1 VGRSRIGIAAGLLV
15 GATVVAALLIARTQ
29 LVAAPSPTPTPA
41 VTVTAT
47 ATPTTPATATAAS
60 ASPRPQG
67 LYLSK
72 KLGYALE
79 LPEAWHKAI
88 CGDSDPAADQTPGVT
103 QITEQFTSA
112 GPLEEFI
119 GDVGGPN
126 DRVLVSL
133 LDNPQRRS
141 MSEIAGAAASPS
153 SVKEVTFAGRPAV
166 ELRSGED
173 VLFYFIAD
181 GDRYYRVGYQT
192 YRPSSA
198 PAPDHTTMQR
208 IVSSF
213 RFLAAAERQSLPD
226 PTPIPA
232 AAPTAGAL
240 AGMLKTA
247 FEQKDAAALERMLGA
262 CVNEGFEQAGGS
274 EVTRQKFISDLR
286 AQLANGLIV
295 TVDLST
301 VRTEA
306 GFWSTAVRSRW
317 NAPPPN
323 QLRPPPTPGQS
334 TANVDLVMGR
344 ASGGFYWRGTL
355 VVR

>member
-1 VGRSRIGIAAGLLV
+1 VGRGRIAIGAGLLV
-15 GATVVAALLIARTQ
+15 GAIVVAALLIARTQ
-29 LVAAPSPTPTPA
+29 LVAAPSPSPTPA
-41 VTVTAT
+41 ATAT
-47 ATPTTPATATAAS
+47 ATTPATSVAAS

-67 LYLSK
+67 IYLSK

-88 CGDSDPAADQTPGVT
+88 CGDIDPAADQTPAVT
-103 QITEQFTSA
+103 QISEQFTSA

-133 LDNPQRRS
+133 EENPQRRS
-141 MSEIAGAAASPS
+141 MSEIAGAAVSPS

-166 ELRSGED
+166 EVRSGED

-198 PAPDHTTMQR
+198 PAPDHPTMQR

-213 RFLAAAERQSLPD
+213 RFLAAAERQALPD

-232 AAPTAGAL
+232 AAPTAQAL

-247 FEQKDAAALERMLGA
+247 FEQKDAATLERMLGA
-262 CVNEGFEQAGGS
+262 CVSEGFESAGAS
-274 EVTRQKFISDLR
+274 VVTRQKFIADLR
-286 AQLANGLIV
+286 AQLANGLVV
-295 TVDLST
+295 TVDTST
-301 VRTEA
+301 VRTEP

-317 NAPPPN
+317 NSLPPN

-334 TANVDLVMGR
+334 LQNVDLVMGR
-344 ASGGFYWRGTL
+344 APGGFYWRGTL